1 MTIVSVL
8 SILVAVVA
16 GAALVGFG
24 LWRIWGER
32 DTRTEGDFASL
43 AGNDPEEVADMIGAR
58 IGDLLAKQQSH
69 QAEALAALR
78 ADLQGVKADVEWL
91 AGERMIE
98 QAIALAQSGSTPDA
112 ISEELGLSRENAAA
126 IALFRRH

>member
-1 MTIVSVL
+1 MTIVTVL
-8 SILVAVVA
+8 SILVAVVC
-16 GAALVGFG
+16 GAAMVGFG
-24 LWRIWGER
+24 LWRILGER
-32 DTRTEGDFASL
+32 DTRPDAEFAGFS
-43 AGNDPEEVADMIGAR
+43 GNDPEEVAAMIGAR
-58 IGDLLAKQQSH
+58 IGDLLAKQQSY

-98 QAIALAQSGSTPDA
+98 QAIAMAQAGSTPDA
-112 ISEELGLSRENAAA
+112 ISEELGMSRDSAAA